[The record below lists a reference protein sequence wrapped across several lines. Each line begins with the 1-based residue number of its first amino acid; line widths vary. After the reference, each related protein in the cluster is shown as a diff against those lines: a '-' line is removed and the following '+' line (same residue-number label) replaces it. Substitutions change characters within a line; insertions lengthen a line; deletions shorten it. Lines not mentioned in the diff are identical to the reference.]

1 MPDPSKV
8 GDLVG
13 NFPFVVFLLIPLAL
27 GLALLTAIALG
38 ALGEPDPSEHRAGG
52 VSRALGRRAQ

>member
-13 NFPFVVFLLIPLAL
+13 NFPAVVFLLVPLAL
-27 GLALLTAIALG
+27 ALALLTAVVLG
-38 ALGEPDPSEHRAGG
+38 PLGKPDPGEHRAGG
-52 VSRALGRRAQ
+52 VSRALGRRAK